1 VRSSAR
7 FRWRFLGAAVLATG
21 GFFVYKAL
29 RGLPLKQILLLIAK
43 MKDRVPEQIESA
55 LNNGE
60 GSRLILVRLMCG
72 ALTGTRLVLVHVVPG
87 AAR

>member
-1 VRSSAR
+1 M
-7 FRWRFLGAAVLATG
+7 
-21 GFFVYKAL
+21 YKAL

-60 GSRLILVRLMCG
+60 GSRLILVCLMRG
-72 ALTGTRLVLVHVVPG
+72 ALTGPRHWLVHVVPG